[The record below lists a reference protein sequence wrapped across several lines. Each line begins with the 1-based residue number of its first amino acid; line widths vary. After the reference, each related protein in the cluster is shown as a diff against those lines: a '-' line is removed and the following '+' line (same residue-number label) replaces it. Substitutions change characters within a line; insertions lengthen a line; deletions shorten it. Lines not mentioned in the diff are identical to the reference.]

1 MPTDREGLFFLV
13 CGGSRGLSPLILI
26 LGPRLTLG
34 TSAAQ
39 RSGARPQQSFMM
51 KGHLEANCFQKTTE
65 WQFCF
70 SVLILASS
78 NLLIFPNLLNMGNV
92 NTF

>member
-1 MPTDREGLFFLV
+1 MPADREGLFFLI
-13 CGGSRGLSPLILI
+13 CGGSRELSPLILT
-26 LGPRLTLG
+26 LGLRLTLE

-39 RSGARPQQSFMM
+39 HSGARKQSFML

-70 SVLILASS
+70 NVLILASS